1 MSSFETSDNLP
12 KYFRSITSLKP
23 LSVEEEKA
31 LAVRIQ
37 AGEQLAIHQLVRHN
51 LRIVVTIANRHIG
64 QGVPIDDLIQ
74 EGNLGLYEAAQRF
87 DPKSDARFISYA
99 QLWIRKRINEA
110 VVAYGRIIRLPHNQE
125 YDIYKAKMAGEE
137 VQTIKT
143 VEIDSPAS
151 EDNDTTIGDLILHGD
166 AEAMVQ
172 ADLDHTVYKIKH
184 LLAQLKVRDR
194 EIICAYFGIDREY
207 ALSTDIIAQRYD
219 MTNVRVCQIVKG
231 ALNKMK
237 EVA

>member
-1 MSSFETSDNLP
+1 MSYETSDNLP
-12 KYFRSITSLKP
+12 KYFRSIAKLKP
-23 LSVEEEKA
+23 LSVEEERA

-37 AGEQLAIHQLVRHN
+37 AGEQLAIHVLVRHN

-87 DPKSDARFISYA
+87 DPKSDTRFISYA
-99 QLWIRKRINEA
+99 QLWVRKKINEA
-110 VVAYGRIIRLPHNQE
+110 VVAYGRIVRLPHNQE

-137 VQTIKT
+137 VQEMCTI
-143 VEIDSPAS
+143 EIDSPVG
-151 EDNDTTIGDLILHGD
+151 EDGDTTIGDILLN
-166 AEAMVQ
+166 ESPEVMIQ
-172 ADLDHTVYKIKH
+172 ADLDHTRHKIKQM
-184 LLAQLKVRDR
+184 LASLKLRDR
-194 EIICAYFGIDREY
+194 EIICAYFGIDRDY
-207 ALSTDIIAQRYD
+207 AMPTDIIAERYN

-231 ALNKMK
+231 AITKMK